1 MDQLKFEFGGGA
13 LQRYKHLPYK
23 IEYALAEFIDNSIH
37 SFEANAESLMK
48 KFSREHCA
56 VDIFWDSDKHELEIY
71 DNAGGIHEDDFPRLV
86 SIGKTKESADLQLRW
101 GMGTKRLLCGWD
113 K

>member
-1 MDQLKFEFGGGA
+1 MDRNILSSNIVTCHVLNLTKHLNGMDQLKFEFGGGA

-56 VDIFWDSDKHELEIY
+56 VDIFWDSDKH
-71 DNAGGIHEDDFPRLV
+71 D
-86 SIGKTKESADLQLRW
+86 
-101 GMGTKRLLCGWD
+101 
-113 K
+113 

>member
-71 DNAGGIHEDDFPRLV
+71 DNAGGIHEDDFRGWSVLERL
-86 SIGKTKESADLQLRW
+86 KNLQTYSRVCTEW
-101 GMGTKRLLCGWD
+101 G
-113 K
+113 